1 MKNKNI
7 KMVSDIYWVMLDL
20 KNNYNSDVNL
30 RTIDLQEYIR
40 KEFLKLTEEAMIWLA
55 DDEREKQ
62 NLDLD

>member
-30 RTIDLQEYIR
+30 RTIDLQEYMR
-40 KEFLKLTEEAMIWLA
+40 KEFLKLTEEAIIWLA